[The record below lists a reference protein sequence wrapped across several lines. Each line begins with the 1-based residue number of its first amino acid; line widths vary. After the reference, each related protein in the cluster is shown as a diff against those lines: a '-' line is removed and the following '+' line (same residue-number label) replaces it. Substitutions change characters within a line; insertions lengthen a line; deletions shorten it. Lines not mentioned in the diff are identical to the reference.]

1 MIALK
6 KKPAAAIRM
15 DDLVAIRARL
25 DEARRRRDAI
35 QAAPIDAQEL
45 RHRIEHIVD
54 GSLALAKSELGL
66 AGLTNETPLAGGLN
80 VALPRHPGG
89 TITTP
94 TGVFP
99 APPVSPGFGLALQNA
114 SLGVFALMIGRDVVV
129 ERLFAEA
136 ARFAESGLSAAER
149 SAKLAEVEREIHDI
163 ELTEEE
169 IARSLE
175 SVGYQPERRSNARPE
190 IVLAVDLNKVGAP
203 HALA

>member
-6 KKPAAAIRM
+6 KKAMPSVKM

-25 DEARRRRDAI
+25 DEARRRRTSI
-35 QAAPIDAQEL
+35 EAAPCDAQEL
-45 RHRIEHIVD
+45 RERVERIVD
-54 GSLALAKSELGL
+54 GSMALAKSELGL
-66 AGLTNETPLAGGLN
+66 AGLADETPPAGGLN

-99 APPVSPGFGLALQNA
+99 APPASPGFGLALQNA
-114 SLGVFALMIGRDVVV
+114 SLGVFALMIGRDIVV

-136 ARFAESGLSAAER
+136 SHVAEKGLSAAER
-149 SAKLAEVEREIHDI
+149 ATKLAEVEREIHDI

-169 IARSLE
+169 VVRSLE
-175 SVGYQPERRSNARPE
+175 GGGQQPERRADARPE
-190 IVLAVDLNKVGAP
+190 IVLAVDLNKVGAS
-203 HALA
+203 HVA